1 MIMLTCGFGA
11 GITPMVWSLIIG
23 DADQYCK
30 NIMYSLHSFVDD
42 YMEAGSKKDA
52 LASQELTHTT
62 ICGRRPISEKEC
74 ILPKNG
80 DLGHSSQLY

>member
-1 MIMLTCGFGA
+1 MEPHRRCYE
-11 GITPMVWSLIIG
+11 SC
-23 DADQYCK
+23 DQYCK
-30 NIMYSLHSFVDD
+30 NMYSLQSFVDD